1 MSSGTHPD
9 PNAGRNVIDKVAAS
23 GQVMGDE
30 KRRKLSKRQKR
41 LAKLWSYFRVEE
53 YLSRKHDW
61 SGDRVI
67 DRDAINHGPDQ
78 IPPGFEDAG
87 GSMVPLKDRRPTSPL
102 GLVRSIVTR
111 FTGLLFSN
119 KRNPHVSIAGDE
131 DTEYFVTELLKH
143 GRFWPT
149 MVRARNYGGSMGS
162 ACVGFKFTD
171 GEVVF
176 EAFDPRW
183 CFPKFLDADKRVLT
197 AVEVRYSY
205 PKEVRDEEGGW
216 KEETYWYR
224 RLIDERM
231 DRIWVDVPDEGGEPA
246 WENIASEGQMHNLG
260 FVPAE
265 WIQNIVVDDDI
276 DGDPDCQGCYDLV
289 EAIDALLSQAHYGVL
304 LNCLGAETP
313 FITSQGV
320 RTFAECTDGEEM
332 QVLTHAGHWKPAVSR
347 SYGRQQLNTIRFG
360 RGANSQTVRATANH
374 RWVLEDG
381 SVTSALKV
389 GDKLW
394 KPPHLIRDWCYEE
407 SPELQQIWWT
417 RGFAYGDG
425 SVRRTDG
432 KVYGT
437 QVRLCGA
444 KKRFLGRFLTHGG
457 TATYPPSCDG
467 EPMVYMRK
475 YAKERPSLED
485 ESFENVMAFVRGY
498 LDADG
503 SRALKHQ
510 GTAEISPFQGISV
523 TGDDEV
529 AWVRS
534 VFPMVGAYIVNE
546 DDRTHQIT
554 AYGKYTAT
562 TVYFSLVLG
571 FSNSPVAPYIVRSI
585 KPGRVET
592 VWCLE
597 VEDDQSF
604 VLPCGIT
611 TKNCDP
617 TLFMSTTDEV
627 PEVKKGSD
635 NAIKLTNGQ
644 ASYLEINGMGPKTA
658 QEMAKLLEERV
669 YRLAACVPESVMFG
683 QGTERTATEIE
694 RAVGTMLEKA
704 DMLREQYGVLVTR
717 IINKL
722 IRAVRHLTTPMRD
735 PESGTLVR
743 GTITLPPKPVTT
755 VVEGKPVTTYEQ
767 PRLGPG
773 RHASLRW
780 GRYFPPTLTDIET
793 AIRSFTTARDST
805 ALDDD
810 NMLRILAPYYGDD
823 IDWRQIKAAMAA
835 KVEADAAAELA
846 AEPEDTGPPPPEKLN
861 IQALIAGAITIN
873 EYRES
878 YGLGAMP
885 DGEKT
890 FLQLKSEH
898 PEFFTAAAM
907 AGSKQAID
915 AMMQDV
921 QAAAGPEEALP
932 PESSPPEGEEPAPAP
947 KKAKAPKEEA
957 AA

>member
-197 AVEVRYSY
+197 AVEIRYSY

-289 EAIDALLSQAHYGVL
+289 EAIDSLLAQAHYGIL
-304 LNCLGAETP
+304 LN
-313 FITSQGV
+313 S
-320 RTFAECTDGEEM
+320 
-332 QVLTHAGHWKPAVSR
+332 
-347 SYGRQQLNTIRFG
+347 
-360 RGANSQTVRATANH
+360 
-374 RWVLEDG
+374 
-381 SVTSALKV
+381 
-389 GDKLW
+389 
-394 KPPHLIRDWCYEE
+394 
-407 SPELQQIWWT
+407 
-417 RGFAYGDG
+417 
-425 SVRRTDG
+425 
-432 KVYGT
+432 
-437 QVRLCGA
+437 
-444 KKRFLGRFLTHGG
+444 
-457 TATYPPSCDG
+457 
-467 EPMVYMRK
+467 
-475 YAKERPSLED
+475 
-485 ESFENVMAFVRGY
+485 
-498 LDADG
+498 
-503 SRALKHQ
+503 
-510 GTAEISPFQGISV
+510 
-523 TGDDEV
+523 
-529 AWVRS
+529 
-534 VFPMVGAYIVNE
+534 
-546 DDRTHQIT
+546 
-554 AYGKYTAT
+554 
-562 TVYFSLVLG
+562 
-571 FSNSPVAPYIVRSI
+571 
-585 KPGRVET
+585 
-592 VWCLE
+592 
-597 VEDDQSF
+597 
-604 VLPCGIT
+604 
-611 TKNCDP
+611 DP
-617 TLFMSTTDEV
+617 TLLLSSTDEV
-627 PEVKKGSD
+627 PEIKKGSD

-644 ASYLEINGMGPKTA
+644 ASYLEISGAGPRSA

-704 DMLREQYGVLVTR
+704 DMLREQYGVLVVR
-717 IINKL
+717 VINKL

-735 PESGTLVR
+735 PETGTLVR

-793 AIRSFTTARDST
+793 AVRSFTTARDST

-846 AEPEDTGPPPPEKLN
+846 AEPEDTGPPPPDKLN